1 MWCSRGCLLL
11 SALVA
16 GGVLLTWLT
25 YVVSMLAPGQAP
37 SAVLHIC
44 SPCPRKVLLGLL
56 LRMFYLF
63 GERGSAGAVSLPSIF
78 LLLCLTFTA
87 TWQFLLTSCGLEP
100 QMALFPQG
108 RWSLHLRV
116 CAPYCFWVNSKR
128 KSLSQGPLTRQL

>member
-1 MWCSRGCLLL
+1 MSHPSRNPCDPRGCVWCSHGGLLL

-16 GGVLLTWLT
+16 GGVLPTRLTC
-25 YVVSMLAPGQAP
+25 VVSTPAPGQAP

-44 SPCPRKVLLGLL
+44 SPCPRKVSLGLL

-63 GERGSAGAVSLPSIF
+63 GERGSPGTGSLPGIF

-87 TWQFLLTSCGLEP
+87 TWQFLLTSCGLEL

-108 RWSLHLRV
+108 RMEFAFACVLLI
-116 CAPYCFWVNSKR
+116 AF
-128 KSLSQGPLTRQL
+128 G